1 MRRLLPI
8 LFLLTACSEA
18 PDVPRSDERRPRL
31 IVAGQV
37 ENEDLVEASG
47 LARSHR
53 DPEMLWALNDGGSKP
68 RLFAFDFTGAHRG
81 RLTLDD
87 AKNRD
92 WEDIASFELD
102 GQPWLLVA
110 DIGDNDSKRK
120 KVSFYVVA
128 EPDLAE
134 DNKVREDPAWRVDF
148 RYPDGPRDAEAVLV
162 DTRNERVLV
171 LTKRDLPPVLYS
183 VPLRPATD
191 ATVTATRLGAIES
204 LPAPQRQE
212 IDQAYFTKDWHW
224 QPTAMDL
231 SADGRLAVI
240 LTYRAVYV
248 FRVDPGA
255 DLYHALSGRAYR
267 LGLGNFRDAES
278 AAFSQDSRSIFVT
291 VERRHPPLLQIDL
304 EGGLPE

>member
-134 DNKVREDPAWRVDF
+134 DDLASRMVLAGEQLD
-148 RYPDGPRDAEAVLV
+148 AVL
-162 DTRNERVLV
+162 EQV
-171 LTKRDLPPVLYS
+171 LTLKSVARD
-183 VPLRPATD
+183 
-191 ATVTATRLGAIES
+191 
-204 LPAPQRQE
+204 
-212 IDQAYFTKDWHW
+212 
-224 QPTAMDL
+224 
-231 SADGRLAVI
+231 
-240 LTYRAVYV
+240 
-248 FRVDPGA
+248 
-255 DLYHALSGRAYR
+255 
-267 LGLGNFRDAES
+267 
-278 AAFSQDSRSIFVT
+278 DSR
-291 VERRHPPLLQIDL
+291 EAN
-304 EGGLPE
+304 